1 MPGDN
6 VEMVC
11 ELVHDV
17 AAEAGSRFTL
27 REGGKTSKFCFHM
40 LHQVPA
46 EQPRYSRHWYRHED
60 PGVCMNDT
68 RLLYTIL
75 S

>member
-11 ELVHDV
+11 TLVHDV

-27 REGGKTSKFCFHM
+27 REGGKTSTFSSLLSSLSLALLTIRFI
-40 LHQVPA
+40 LQSVPV
-46 EQPRYSRHWYRHED
+46 S
-60 PGVCMNDT
+60 
-68 RLLYTIL
+68 
-75 S
+75 